1 METVRVLETPFV
13 PWALLAEFETA
24 EAEKSGRFGATAVF
38 VGTMRNHNQGEVVR
52 EMLLE
57 HYPAMTAKEL
67 SRIRS
72 QAMQHWPL
80 DQLLLVHRVG
90 RLVPGEP
97 IMLVAAWSAHR
108 QDALA
113 ACQHVVEELKARA
126 PFWKKE
132 TRAGGERW
140 VAP

>member
-1 METVRVLETPFV
+1 METVRVLETPFA
-13 PWALLAEFETA
+13 PWTLLAEFEKG
-24 EAEKSGRFGATAVF
+24 EAAKSGRFGATAVF

-132 TRAGGERW
+132 TLAGGERW
-140 VAP
+140 VVP